1 VQIQGVGG
9 VPTTTERR
17 AGAKVAVRSGETIIL
32 GGFISDSRST
42 SDSGVPY
49 LKDIPWLGNLFKSSS
64 INNQRTELIMLMRPT
79 VLPTPELAAVVASE
93 ERNKLSGVKQAELE
107 IRNEEARR
115 NMKIEQD
122 LARDAARDAAKEAE
136 QARKEA
142 RKHKKGEAQDAS
154 TNRIPISS
162 IPPIEDQ

>member
-1 VQIQGVGG
+1 
-9 VPTTTERR
+9 
-17 AGAKVAVRSGETIIL
+17 VAVRSGETIVL

-49 LKDIPWLGNLFKSSS
+49 LKDIPLLGNLFKSSS

-107 IRNEEARR
+107 IRTDEAQR
-115 NMKIEQD
+115 NARIEAEM
-122 LARDAARDAAKEAE
+122 AREAAKEAE
-136 QARKEA
+136 AAKKEA
-142 RKHKKGEAQDAS
+142 RREAKKHKGEEIEATTNAIPAGSVPVSPMPAS
-154 TNRIPISS
+154 AMPL
-162 IPPIEDQ
+162 IEDQ